1 MDGRKNNGNKGH
13 STKAKGSDKRKNE
26 SRKALALASTPEDVV
41 EVIKKLKEKAI
52 NKSDVNAI
60 KLYLE
65 YYLGK
70 PKDSIEIEGNL
81 NTGYSFNE
89 VIALIRGSDKS

>member
-13 STKAKGSDKRKNE
+13 STKAKGNDKRRNE
-26 SRKALALASTPEDVV
+26 YRKALEIASTPEDVV
-41 EVIKKLKEKAI
+41 EVIKKLKDKAI
-52 NKSDVNAI
+52 SKGDVNAI

-70 PKDSIEIEGNL
+70 PKDSIEIEGNISG
-81 NTGYSFNE
+81 GYNFNE
-89 VIALIRGSDKS
+89 MLALLRGDKS

>member
-1 MDGRKNNGNKGH
+1 MDKRKLNGGH
-13 STKAKGSDKRKNE
+13 STKAKGNDKRKNE
-26 SRKALALASTPEDVV
+26 YRKALELASTPEDVV

-70 PKDSIEIEGNL
+70 PIEIEGNL

-89 VIALIRGSDKS
+89 VIALIRGSDK